1 MFTVELYAR
10 IRHAVMV
17 DGLSRRE
24 AATRFGVHR
33 NTITKMLQYSV
44 PPGYRRRERPASKKL
59 GPHMGWI
66 DAILEA
72 DRGVHKKQRHTAHR
86 IFERLR
92 DERGFLGGYTIVREY
107 VAEATSRS
115 REMFVPLSHRPG
127 HAQADFGEADGYIA
141 GKKVRFHYFCMDLP
155 HSDGCFVKAYPAETA
170 EAFCDGH
177 VAAFAFFG
185 GVPRSILYDNT
196 RLAVARIV
204 KGGERLRSRMF
215 AELQSHYLFDDRF
228 GRPGKGNDK
237 GKVEG
242 LVGYVR
248 RNFMTPLPVA
258 DSFDALNARF
268 LHACTRR
275 GEAILRGHT
284 SSIAERMRADVTAF
298 MQLPPAPYDA
308 CHKVA
313 TRVSSLSL
321 VRYRNND
328 YSVPTRFGHQEVLA
342 KGYVDRVEI
351 ACRGETIA
359 RHVRSYDTA
368 DFVYNPV
375 HYLALLEHKSKALD
389 QAAPL
394 DGWQLADCIHR
405 LRRLMEARMGK
416 AGRREFIQ
424 VLRLMEDFHQHQV
437 EQAVAQA
444 LRLGAISFDAVKML
458 LLARLENRPARL
470 DLTFYPYLPA
480 ATVGTTDPRAYL
492 GLVASS
498 CFMPMTAG
506 VPA

>member
-10 IRHAVMV
+10 IRRAVMM

-24 AATRFGVHR
+24 AAQRFGVHR
-33 NTITKMLQYSV
+33 NTITKMLQFSV
-44 PPGYRRRERPASKKL
+44 PPGYRRRERPVSKKL
-59 GPHMGWI
+59 GPHIAWI
-66 DAILEA
+66 DTILEG
-72 DRGVHKKQRHTAHR
+72 DRSVHKKQRHTAHR

-92 DERGFLGGYTIVREY
+92 TEEGFCGGYTIVREY
-107 VAEATSRS
+107 VAQATLRAQ
-115 REMFVPLSHRPG
+115 EMFVPLSHRPG
-127 HAQADFGEADGYIA
+127 HAQADFGEADAYIG
-141 GKKVRFHYFCMDLP
+141 GKKIRFHYFCMDLP

-177 VAAFAFFG
+177 VAAFEFFG
-185 GVPRSILYDNT
+185 GVPQSILYDNT
-196 RLAVARIV
+196 RLAVAKIV
-204 KGGERLRSRMF
+204 KGGQRLRSQMF
-215 AELQSHYLFDDRF
+215 GELQSHYLFDDRF

-242 LVGYVR
+242 LVGLVR

-258 DSFDALNARF
+258 PDFDAFNAR
-268 LHACTRR
+268 LMDACTKRR
-275 GEAILRGHT
+275 QAILRGQT
-284 SSIAERMRADVTAF
+284 TSIAERMQADMAVF
-298 MQLPPAPYDA
+298 MALPPAPYDA
-308 CHKVA
+308 CHKIA

-328 YSVPTRFGHQEVLA
+328 YSVPTRYGHQEVLA

-351 ACRGETIA
+351 ACRGEIIA
-359 RHVRSYDTA
+359 VHARSYATA
-368 DFVYNPV
+368 EFVYNPL

-394 DGWQLADCIHR
+394 DDWQLAQCIHR
-405 LRRLMEARMGK
+405 LRRLMEVRMGN

-424 VLRLMEDFHQHQV
+424 VLRLMENFHQHQV
-437 EQAVAQA
+437 EQAVTQA

-470 DLTFYPYLPA
+470 DLTFYPHLPA
-480 ATVGTTDPRAYL
+480 ATVGATDPRAYL
-492 GLVASS
+492 GLIPATASV
-498 CFMPMTAG
+498 CP
-506 VPA
+506 

>member
-1 MFTVELYAR
+1 MFTVELYAK
-10 IRHAVMV
+10 IRRAVMI

-24 AATRFGVHR
+24 AARRFGLHR
-33 NTITKMLQYSV
+33 NTIAKMLQFSI
-44 PPGYRRRERPASKKL
+44 PPGYRRRERPISKKL
-59 GPHMGWI
+59 GPYIGWI
-66 DAILEA
+66 EAILEG
-72 DRGVHKKQRHTAHR
+72 DRGVHKKQRHTASR

-92 DERGFLGGYTIVREY
+92 DEQGFSGGYTIVREY
-107 VAEATSRS
+107 VAAATLRS
-115 REMFVPLSHRPG
+115 REMFIPLSHRPG
-127 HAQADFGEADGYIA
+127 HAQADFGEADGYIG

-155 HSDGCFVKAYPAETA
+155 HSDGCFVKAYSAETA

-177 VAAFAFFG
+177 VAAFDFFG
-185 GVPRSILYDNT
+185 GVPQSILYDNA

-204 KGGERLRSRMF
+204 KGGRRLRARMF

-248 RNFMTPLPVA
+248 RKFMTPLPVA
-258 DSFDALNARF
+258 ENFDAFNAR
-268 LHACTRR
+268 LLDSCGKRR
-275 GEAILRGHT
+275 QAILRSHT
-284 SSIAERMRADVTAF
+284 ITIGERLQADVAAF
-298 MQLPPAPYDA
+298 MPLPPAPYDA

-328 YSVPTRFGHQEVLA
+328 YSVPTRYGHHEVLA
-342 KGYVDRVEI
+342 KGYVERVEI

-359 RHVRSYDTA
+359 VHARSYGTA
-368 DFVYNPV
+368 DFVYNPL
-375 HYLALLEHKSKALD
+375 HYLALLEHKSRALD

-405 LRRLMEARMGK
+405 LRRLMEVRMGNP
-416 AGRREFIQ
+416 GRREFIQ

-437 EQAVAQA
+437 EQAVTQA
-444 LRLGAISFDAVKML
+444 LKLGAISFDAVKML
-458 LLARLENRPARL
+458 LLARLENRPVRL
-470 DLTFYPYLPA
+470 DLTFYPHLPA
-480 ATVGTTDPRAYL
+480 AAVRATEPRAYL
-492 GLVASS
+492 GLI
-498 CFMPMTAG
+498 AG
-506 VPA
+506 SGAIPSAERIPA